1 MSGEAGLI
9 IEDADL
15 FPPQNVTQGGMKLYG
30 SRPAPMVIGYANAV
44 VQTAGSG
51 LVPLFEQMMHDQNGR
66 RYTVD
71 SFRRYESGGLGAT
84 IRGDVVLMGS
94 IAFMKLMRV
103 RVPEGTRLKQAV
115 YLSVNGELTAV
126 FALNY
131 APAESVR
138 AGLASVLRAGALV
151 PVLATRDFMITP
163 QYGPGRESM
172 CGAYCLFAGTSC
184 ILVDRNLERRRN
196 MDLEHLIELIL
207 PPIIGVLE
215 MMGIFVVAV
224 SAVRAFAEYLGN
236 TFLHRHYALQFEL
249 ADGLATGLEFKMAA
263 EILKTVLVREMS
275 ELLIL
280 GAVIIL
286 RALLSLLIHFELK
299 SSQTRTEEKP

>member
-1 MSGEAGLI
+1 
-9 IEDADL
+9 
-15 FPPQNVTQGGMKLYG
+15 
-30 SRPAPMVIGYANAV
+30 
-44 VQTAGSG
+44 
-51 LVPLFEQMMHDQNGR
+51 
-66 RYTVD
+66 
-71 SFRRYESGGLGAT
+71 
-84 IRGDVVLMGS
+84 
-94 IAFMKLMRV
+94 
-103 RVPEGTRLKQAV
+103 
-115 YLSVNGELTAV
+115 
-126 FALNY
+126 
-131 APAESVR
+131 
-138 AGLASVLRAGALV
+138 
-151 PVLATRDFMITP
+151 
-163 QYGPGRESM
+163 
-172 CGAYCLFAGTSC
+172 
-184 ILVDRNLERRRN
+184 

-224 SAVRAFAEYLGN
+224 SAVRAFAEY
-236 TFLHRHYALQFEL
+236 YALQFEL

>member
-1 MSGEAGLI
+1 
-9 IEDADL
+9 
-15 FPPQNVTQGGMKLYG
+15 
-30 SRPAPMVIGYANAV
+30 
-44 VQTAGSG
+44 
-51 LVPLFEQMMHDQNGR
+51 
-66 RYTVD
+66 
-71 SFRRYESGGLGAT
+71 
-84 IRGDVVLMGS
+84 
-94 IAFMKLMRV
+94 
-103 RVPEGTRLKQAV
+103 
-115 YLSVNGELTAV
+115 
-126 FALNY
+126 
-131 APAESVR
+131 
-138 AGLASVLRAGALV
+138 
-151 PVLATRDFMITP
+151 
-163 QYGPGRESM
+163 
-172 CGAYCLFAGTSC
+172 
-184 ILVDRNLERRRN
+184 

-215 MMGIFVVAV
+215 MMGIFVV
-224 SAVRAFAEYLGN
+224 AVRAFAEYLGN